1 MLVVREEVRWWL
13 ELGQKNLRRA
23 ERAMEDTDYPE
34 AVFWCHQA
42 VEFALKGFVLFKG
55 ELPIKTHNLS
65 KLLRQAHLDDVLPK
79 HEITELS
86 PYYSISRYPDILE
99 GIPEVEEETAERFFE
114 LAKRVLALVKRRVG
128 LERS

>member
-1 MLVVREEVRWWL
+1 MREEVRWWL
-13 ELGQKNLRRA
+13 ELAQKNLRRA

-42 VEFALKGFVLFKG
+42 VEFALKGFVLSTG
-55 ELPIKTHNLS
+55 ELPMKTHNLS

-99 GIPEVEEETAERFFE
+99 GVPEVEEETAKRFFK
-114 LAKRVLALVKRRVG
+114 LAERVLALVKRRVG
-128 LERS
+128 LESS